1 MNKTSKCS
9 VIPTERKPRK
19 TCALVRCNRKHYEAG
34 LCRRHSRM
42 RNKRFVSFLGAGL
55 HLAEFL
61 AKPGV
66 GPVDTKDVDPAANR
80 LARAINHAARHY
92 NSDVERYLRSL
103 FGPPPKK
110 RAA

>member
-1 MNKTSKCS
+1 MNKTSKGLS
-9 VIPTERKPRK
+9 ITTGREPRK
-19 TCALVRCNRKHYEAG
+19 TCALVRCNRKHYDAG
-34 LCRRHSRM
+34 LCRFHSRL

-66 GPVDTKDVDPAANR
+66 GPVDANDIDPAANR

-92 NSDVERYLRSL
+92 NSDVKLYLQSL
-103 FGPPPKK
+103 FGPQAKK